1 MMDLSK
7 NSKDAI
13 NELRAAADERAK
25 AARTAADE
33 AAAILQLWED
43 LVRFI
48 EKDWPFHLLALVQ
61 KESNVLK
68 KMRSDNHPAIPAL
81 EEAHR
86 VAKEKADSALR
97 RYPSHLEEAFR
108 SANLALDSDS
118 RHPRYSVGN
127 KFFQIEIDEHRRT
140 ARLSNHEGRLADLPA
155 DIGAVLELVQRE
167 HKRVFDRPFDGKK
180 FLKQLRAQ
188 YVAILKK
195 DKQADGAS
203 VPIRQITRRLGKN
216 LKGFRSDE
224 FLVDLSRLVESGPME
239 IDGCKLDLQQ
249 TKDTNQGMLLY
260 GNAGRGYIGFV
271 VFRRA

>member
-7 NSKDAI
+7 TSKDAI
-13 NELRAAADERAK
+13 NELRAAAEQCAK
-25 AARTAADE
+25 ATR
-33 AAAILQLWED
+33 AAAEDAAVILRHWED
-43 LVRFI
+43 LVRSI

-61 KESNVLK
+61 KESHVLK

-86 VAKEKADSALR
+86 VAKEKADAVLR

-108 SANLALDSDS
+108 RAGLPLDSDS
-118 RHPRYSVGN
+118 RHPRYRVGN
-127 KFFQIEIDEHRRT
+127 KFFQIEIDEQRRM

-167 HKRVFDRPFDGKK
+167 HKRVFDRPFDGKR

-188 YVAILKK
+188 YIAIIKK

-224 FLVDLSRLVESGPME
+224 FLVDLSRLVESQPME

-260 GNAGRGYIGFV
+260 GTAGRGYIGFV
-271 VFRRA
+271 VFRKT

>member
-1 MMDLSK
+1 MMDLST

-13 NELRAAADERAK
+13 NDLRAAAEQRAK
-25 AARTAADE
+25 AAREVAEE
-33 AAAILQLWED
+33 ARLVLQLWD
-43 LVRFI
+43 DFVRYL
-48 EKDWPFHLLALVQ
+48 ERDWPFHLLALVQ

-68 KMRSDNHPAIPAL
+68 KMRSENHAAIPAL

-86 VAKEKADSALR
+86 VAKEKVDSSLR

-108 SANLALDSDS
+108 HAHLPLDSDS
-118 RHPRYSVGN
+118 RHPRYSVDN
-127 KFFQIEIDEHRRT
+127 KFFQIEIDEQRKM
-140 ARLSNHEGRLADLPA
+140 ARLSNHEGRLTDLPA

-167 HKRVFDRPFDGKK
+167 HKRVFDRQFDGKK

-195 DKQADGAS
+195 DKQTDGAS

-260 GNAGRGYIGFV
+260 GTAGRGYIGFV
-271 VFRRA
+271 VFRKA